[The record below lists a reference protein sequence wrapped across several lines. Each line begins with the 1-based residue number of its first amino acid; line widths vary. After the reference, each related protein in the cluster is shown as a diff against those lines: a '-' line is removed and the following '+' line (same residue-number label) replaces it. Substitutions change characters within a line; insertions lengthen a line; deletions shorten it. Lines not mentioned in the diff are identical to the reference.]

1 MAQIV
6 SKLNLNKTP
15 STVESNSLVF
25 SKNIRL
31 DIDGS
36 IHRDYG
42 VFPMS
47 IHKGK
52 KINSLVNYKTIL
64 NRIISDIADLTEV
77 ENVENYILL
86 SYTHLNWISGKEI

>member
-52 KINSLVNYKTIL
+52 VTNKLVNYKNIL
-64 NRIISDIADLTEV
+64 NRIISDVAESISHEIV
-77 ENVENYILL
+77 PFLL
-86 SYTHLNWISGKEI
+86 LITCSISFVLVQ